1 MKHINTIIAF
11 SASMLALL
19 SCAKKEMVSNDEN
32 GFSPLVIRAVVDEDV
47 TKTTYTDNGSAYEF
61 SWNQND
67 YVAIQVYKG
76 GSSTKPDQIKF
87 KAQSDGAT
95 TTLVQDGYSFDLSDD
110 HNVAGYSN
118 KNYTLGDYAFYPR
131 YATSNNNDLLYTR
144 NASGT
149 GDGDSSTDYVKLHE
163 SIPYVPSNPSSVIP
177 IIGKKE
183 SGNGTP
189 NTLFKFKT
197 ATGILKISLKQI
209 PTGATKLVL
218 TSKTATDELSGEY
231 LFAEETTYNNG
242 IVMGVGTKNYT
253 NTKTVTFSDL
263 SGLDTYTDF
272 YVPIPVGSINGLV
285 VDIKKDDNTLLWRI
299 STDAVL
305 SITRGVVTELP
316 SFDMTGKGV
325 TSFSVSGTSANPGL
339 TFAKSGI
346 TRICANF
353 STSSTNDPSAY
364 PDGLHFENNSVNNY
378 QLATWNTA
386 KSASPEL
393 QRLTDASTSVCYL
406 HYVALSSGVAAST
419 LSGLSDKRVK
429 AYGTIPFYFLS
440 ATDNSALVGTFN
452 HATTDECK
460 SANSPADIP
469 ATASFSFIASTDP
482 ANSNIMIS
490 SVDGTAC
497 SLSIPGMF
505 DGTSITLTGSY
516 LFVKSF
522 ASDKFLMNY
531 PSKDDLVL
539 NFTNAAKSAFYV
551 SASQFGVQHYDTS
564 WYYVY
569 YSGSEHVYTKE

>member
-1 MKHINTIIAF
+1 MTMKHINTIIAF

-95 TTLVQDGYSFDLSDD
+95 TTLVQDGDSFDLSDD
-110 HNVAGYSN
+110 HNVAGYNN
-118 KNYTLGDYAFYPR
+118 KNYTLGDYAFYPK

-285 VDIKKDDNTLLWRI
+285 VDIKKDDNTLLWRV
-299 STDAVL
+299 STDQVL
-305 SITRGVVTELP
+305 TITRGVVTELP
-316 SFDMTGKGV
+316 NIDMTGKSI
-325 TSFSVSGTSANPGL
+325 SFTVGGSSNNPTASITQSGYARVCVNVSNSAANTPSSYPAGL
-339 TFAKSGI
+339 WFSGN
-346 TRICANF
+346 ANYNI
-353 STSSTNDPSAY
+353 STWDANHTKLLGDKNS
-364 PDGLHFENNSVNNY
+364 GLY
-378 QLATWNTA
+378 
-386 KSASPEL
+386 
-393 QRLTDASTSVCYL
+393 YM
-406 HYVALSSGVAAST
+406 HYVALSKTVEANT
-419 LSGLSDKRVK
+419 LSGLDDKHVK
-429 AYGTIPFYFLS
+429 AYGTVPFYFLS
-440 ATDNSALVGTFN
+440 SSDNTAIVGNWTHN
-452 HATTDECK
+452 TSDGCQASGTVPTT
-460 SANSPADIP
+460 SNFTLA
-469 ATASFSFIASTDP
+469 ASTKP
-482 ANSNIMIS
+482 TTSNIM
-490 SVDGTAC
+490 VTQ
-497 SLSIPGMF
+497 F
-505 DGTSITLTGSY
+505 DGLDCKYPVEGVFTEDSGKIELNNYVYFDDSSHYFARTSSEATH
-516 LFVKSF
+516 
-522 ASDKFLMNY
+522 
-531 PSKDDLVL
+531 L
-539 NFTNAAKSAFYV
+539 NLIFTNDTKTAFY
-551 SASQFGVQHYDTS
+551 ADYNFGLKNPN
-564 WYYVY
+564 WVY
-569 YSGSEHVYTKE
+569 YYTANSSHTYTK